1 MRTLTTVEY
10 VLAWPPMPFI
20 STFPQSL
27 YFHLT
32 EVSAYNHKY
41 VCGACATRDSR
52 YDNSRYSSGSFPKQD
67 DVDEIPAKAAGWIA
81 EHAEEHI
88 RIALWAV
95 SLDTQVWTK
104 TDADS
109 ERKQK

>member
-1 MRTLTTVEY
+1 MRTLTIVDY

-27 YFHLT
+27 RFHLT
-32 EVSAYNHKY
+32 DVSASYHKY

-52 YDNSRYSSGSFPKQD
+52 YDNSRYSSRVFPKQSD
-67 DVDEIPAKAAGWIA
+67 IDEIPTKAAQWMT

-95 SLDTQVWTK
+95 SLDTQPWTK
-104 TDADS
+104 PDADPA
-109 ERKQK
+109 RK